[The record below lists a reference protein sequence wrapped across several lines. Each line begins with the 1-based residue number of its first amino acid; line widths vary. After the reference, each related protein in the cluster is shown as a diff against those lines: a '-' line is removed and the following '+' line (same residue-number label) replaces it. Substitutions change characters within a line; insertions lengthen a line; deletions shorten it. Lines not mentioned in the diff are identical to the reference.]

1 MADLSQTDPSL
12 RQGGGG
18 LGLGI
23 GAEENANK
31 MEEAAA
37 FSQSERNQYNA
48 HVESQNKM
56 GIQKLAGM
64 AGSIVGTAF
73 GGPIGGAIGGAAAS
87 LIGGML

>member
-1 MADLSQTDPSL
+1 MDLSQTDPSL

-31 MEEAAA
+31 MTEAGA
-37 FSQSERNQYNA
+37 FSESERTMYNA
-48 HVESQNKM
+48 RVASQNKM
-56 GIQKLAGM
+56 GVQKLAGM
-64 AGSIVGTAF
+64 AGSIAGTAF
-73 GGPIGGAIGGAAAS
+73 GGPIGGAIGGAAGS